1 MGNFDGIIFSL
12 PSPIY
17 IFQLT
22 LPVWFADLKVCP
34 KIVSWSLLQ
43 KCPDTFHA
51 VDSSSTLL
59 KVSKKLS
66 SVSNFVLSIF
76 AVIVIPTTEYCFES
90 LVSKS
95 IFLFNNDVSSL
106 CRKFIRCLIMSDIKR
121 NLACLTFIA
130 QNLLSQPFYLFQTN
144 YRLSTACTYY
154 FIMHILGQNFV
165 PEKWANSFWAG
176 RLVRF
181 LNEKILVLGELCRN
195 SEIPVKRAISSP
207 YVRLISMR

>member
-1 MGNFDGIIFSL
+1 MITAS
-12 PSPIY
+12 
-17 IFQLT
+17 
-22 LPVWFADLKVCP
+22 
-34 KIVSWSLLQ
+34 
-43 KCPDTFHA
+43 
-51 VDSSSTLL
+51 
-59 KVSKKLS
+59 KVSGHFSRSGFFVNTAKSIEK
-66 SVSNFVLSIF
+66 VEQCFIFCIVNFCC
-76 AVIVIPTTEYCFES
+76 IVIPTTEYCFES

-95 IFLFNNDVSSL
+95 IFLFNNDVSGL

-121 NLACLTFIA
+121 NLACLAFIA

-144 YRLSTACTYY
+144 YRLWTACTYY